1 VISLFD
7 RLSRPFLHALDPEDA
22 HGLAIRMLKI
32 TPLPPAAA
40 DDARLASRVFGL
52 NFKNPVGMAAG
63 FDKNAEVPDA
73 LLRLGFGF
81 VEVGTVT
88 PLPQPGNAR
97 PRLFRLD
104 ADGGVIN
111 RLGFNSQGADAVLAR
126 LAARANAGGLVGV
139 NIGANK
145 AASDRVADYVR
156 LIERFAPVASY
167 VTINISSP
175 NTPGLRNLQQAAVLD
190 DLLAR
195 VVEARERVT
204 RNAGPTPTLLKI
216 APDLSLADLDDVVGI
231 ARARRV
237 DGMIVGNTTLARPAS
252 LRETA
257 IAKQAGGLSG
267 RPLLSLSNRM
277 LAETYV
283 RVEDAFPLVGAGGID
298 SADGALAKIRAGASL
313 IQVYSGLVFRG
324 LALIG
329 EIKTALI
336 AALETERQDG
346 LKEFIGADAAA
357 VTAEPWPS

>member
-1 VISLFD
+1 VIGLFD

-22 HGLAIRMLKI
+22 HRLAIRMLKLA
-32 TPLPPAAA
+32 PLPPAAS
-40 DDARLASRVFGL
+40 DDERLNSRVLGL
-52 NFKNPVGMAAG
+52 NFKNPIGIAAG

-88 PLPQPGNAR
+88 PLPQAGNPR

-104 ADGGVIN
+104 ADSGVIN

-145 AASDRVADYVR
+145 DAPDRVADYVR

-195 VVEARERVT
+195 VVDARERVT
-204 RNAGPTPTLLKI
+204 RNAGPTPVLLKI

-252 LRETA
+252 LREAA
-257 IAKQAGGLSG
+257 IAKEAGGLSG
-267 RPLLSLSNRM
+267 RPLLRLANRM

-298 SADGALAKIRAGASL
+298 SGASALIKIRAGASL
-313 IQVYSGLVFRG
+313 IQLYSGLVFRG

-329 EIKTALI
+329 EIKTALV
-336 AALETERQDG
+336 AALETERQNG

-357 VTAEPWPS
+357 MTAEPWPS